1 MEQKNEKVLQKNSAT
16 IFQSQ
21 LDLIKTLTKNQQIEV
36 IYALF
41 DYEMYGIE
49 PKSPLFQK
57 NGVVKAIWIMS
68 KPLIDK
74 RLQWVENGRKGGRP
88 KSSRKPNQNQMKT
101 KPKPNQNQTKSKAKA
116 DRIGYGYG
124 IGEEYTYPNPSDTIQ
139 EEVSED
145 IDMLEKEDE
154 NYVDIDWDSIPEP

>member
-1 MEQKNEKVLQKNSAT
+1 M
-16 IFQSQ
+16 
-21 LDLIKTLTKNQQIEV
+21 IKTLTKNQQIEV

-88 KSSRKPNQNQMKT
+88 KSSRKPNQNQ
-101 KPKPNQNQTKSKAKA
+101 TKSKAKA

-154 NYVDIDWDSIPEP
+154 NYVDIDWGSIPEP